1 MLTST
6 IITLFFFLI
15 FISLGFPIAYSMI
28 VSGIFYVIFFGG
40 GISDIIIPFM
50 QLKHGVTFSLLAVYL
65 FVFLGNIMNKTAI
78 SDYIVATAHKL
89 TPNIPGKT
97 GMITILSCALMGPLT
112 GSANGTT
119 VSIGTIMIP
128 QMKKHGYNE
137 NYSTALLAYSGI
149 LGALIPPS
157 ISGIIYALITRS
169 SVMVVW
175 MSLLGAGLTYLLV
188 LVFAHLLFARIRK
201 YDIEEIGEESNKRT
215 KENYKF
221 YIKAL
226 PSILVPL
233 SILGGIYGGVVTA
246 TEAGALGSFV
256 VILLGLFVYK
266 SIRSHK
272 DIFSSVY
279 ISVNQTA
286 NIMFLVC
293 GSFVLSYIITSTSV
307 GMHLGYLAVELISNK
322 TAVLL
327 LTELFLVILG
337 FFMDDNA
344 IIIILAP
351 IAAAT
356 LLPIG
361 IHPCHLAGCFVL
373 VGLIGLVTPPVG
385 VVLYSASTVADV
397 RVERFLKE
405 IYLFFIPA
413 IISILLVT
421 FIPGITLFFPKLFH
435 LI

>member
-1 MLTST
+1 M
-6 IITLFFFLI
+6 I
-15 FISLGFPIAYSMI
+15 F
-28 VSGIFYVIFFGG
+28 SGLFYVLFYGG
-40 GISDIIIPFM
+40 GVNDLIIPFM
-50 QLKHGVTFSLLAVYL
+50 QLKQGVTFSVLAIYL
-65 FVFLGNIMNKTAI
+65 FVFLGNIMNETAI
-78 SDYIVATAHKL
+78 SDYIVAAARKL
-89 TPNIPGKT
+89 IPRIPGST

-119 VSIGTIMIP
+119 VSIGAIMIP
-128 QMKKHGYNE
+128 QMQKHGYNN

-157 ISGIIYALITRS
+157 ISGIIYALVTRS

-175 MSLLGAGLTYLLV
+175 MSLLGAGLTYLTV
-188 LVFAHLLFARIRK
+188 LIVAHLFFSRK
-201 YDIEEIGEESNKRT
+201 RGYDVRVIGEEKDKSV

-221 YIKAL
+221 FIKVL
-226 PSILVPL
+226 PSIMVPL
-233 SILGGIYGGVVTA
+233 SIIGGIYGGIVTA

-266 SIRSHK
+266 SIKSYK
-272 DIFSSVY
+272 QIFSSIY

-286 NIMFLVC
+286 NIMFIVC
-293 GSFVLSYIITSTSV
+293 SSFILSYIITSASV
-307 GMHLGYLAVELISNK
+307 GMKLGYLAIELVSNK

-337 FFMDDNA
+337 FFMDDTA

-351 IAAAT
+351 IASAI

-385 VVLYSASTVADV
+385 VVLYAASSVADV
-397 RVERFLKE
+397 KVESFLKE

-413 IISILLVT
+413 LISILIVT